1 MIQTKPILPVNIS
14 DMINK
19 VTNPNLSIGERQD
32 YEKSLLN
39 IQDGINSALKTFE
52 LHREFKK

>member
-1 MIQTKPILPVNIS
+1 
-14 DMINK
+14 MINK